1 MIANDVEQE
10 RRKMFRRTDSVTGV
24 FKTFPW
30 EDYQIFFSCWLSI
43 LISQAY
49 SGTGILENCND
60 GQPKKDTKLQ

>member
-30 EDYQIFFSCWLSI
+30 EDYQIFLFLLAFNFDLTSI
-43 LISQAY
+43 F
-49 SGTGILENCND
+49 CHWD
-60 GQPKKDTKLQ
+60 FRKLQ